1 MSDRIITGAFII
13 RNKKRSTVLHIEKSD
28 VSAIGSTLLAHEQD
42 ESKFS
47 NQQIWW
53 VELLSDYENPEP
65 EKGPVYSI
73 TAPASGMSLDMEQGK
88 GTKT

>member
-1 MSDRIITGAFII
+1 MTDRIIAGAFVI

-28 VSAIGSTLLAHEQD
+28 VSAIDSSLLAYEQD

-53 VELLSDYENPEP
+53 VEPLSDYENPEP

-73 TAPASGMSLDMEQGK
+73 TAPASGMSLDLVPGK